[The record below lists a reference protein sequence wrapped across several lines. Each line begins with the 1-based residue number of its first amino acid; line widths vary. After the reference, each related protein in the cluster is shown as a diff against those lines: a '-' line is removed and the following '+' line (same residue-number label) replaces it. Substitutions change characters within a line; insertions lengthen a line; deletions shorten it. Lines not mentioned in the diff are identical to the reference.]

1 MKKQTHKQERG
12 AIIIEIIAVIALLGV
27 MGPLLFKQISD
38 RNEEVEN
45 INIATEIRMI
55 KEAFSSYILTHHAE
69 IVAECKENSETES
82 TSVAH
87 GNLVQFLPAGFE
99 ELPTGYKLTVML
111 TTNSISGDRLSGYIV
126 PDLDALGLPQMS
138 IRRVARI
145 ANLIGADGGIFINNQ
160 SGVPMIHGTGGAWE
174 LEADQLEDLP
184 DEHTF
189 VATTGMDT
197 YVPTVN
203 FEDFDPS
210 NILLPDNLGLGRLH
224 AWDFFSVGGPKDGHG
239 SCFELKHNSTTGTTT
254 ATNDIIY
261 EAGLN
266 DCSPLFWVG
275 SSTREA
281 IPSGDVFVKQK
292 LHLRETPNSTS
303 SITLSSG
310 SNITSSTD
318 EERNKARNIK
328 VFDINGKEIISIDA
342 TGKID
347 VVGKTPIHL
356 DNRVENSGE
365 FEKLTIQ
372 NGRIDSNVLAPNA
385 ESDIKINENPAT
397 KNKTVNYTV
406 DPRYTSVMNDIR
418 LESRGGARLSE
429 LLPTYSLKDI
439 KTIQASGKSTDVPQA
454 ITLPSCPLYHKP
466 AIMVTPVS
474 WHQYAENDVIN
485 TVVSN
490 VKANSDGSLRQSTTP
505 TAVSQAPLLPRVTI
519 TYSDRSDDDYIQK
532 EGERYGGTWN
542 VALTYVRNDVAVET
556 DIPTPIKAIV
566 HTYCIYEKP
575 SLNLNRPEAE
585 K

>member
-45 INIATEIRMI
+45 INIATEVRIV
-55 KEAFSSYILTHHAE
+55 KEALSSYILSHHADL
-69 IVAECKENSETES
+69 VNECNQSETLS
-82 TSVAH
+82 TTVAH
-87 GNLVQFLPAGFE
+87 GALEQFLPTGFE
-99 ELPTGYKLTVML
+99 DLTQGYKLTIL
-111 TTNSISGDRLSGYIV
+111 LDKNSIGNNRLSGYIV
-126 PDLDALGLPQMS
+126 PDLDALGLPQMN

-160 SGVPMIHGTGGAWE
+160 EGEPMIHGTGGAWE
-174 LEADQLEDLP
+174 LEAYELEDLP
-184 DEHTF
+184 NEHTF

-210 NILLPDNLGLGRLH
+210 NILLPDNLGLGRFH
-224 AWDFFSVGGPKDGHG
+224 AWDFFSVGGPKEGPG
-239 SCFELKHNSTTGTTT
+239 SCFELKHNTATGTT
-254 ATNDIIY
+254 ATNDVIY
-261 EAGLN
+261 EAGTN
-266 DCSPLFWVG
+266 GCAPLFWVG

-292 LHLRETPNSTS
+292 LHLRESPNSPS

-310 SNITSSTD
+310 NEITASTN

-328 VFDINGKEIISIDA
+328 VFDINGKEIINIDA

-347 VVGKTPIHL
+347 IVGKTPIPL
-356 DNRVENSGE
+356 NNRVENSGE
-365 FEKLTIQ
+365 YEKLTIQ

-385 ESDIKINENPAT
+385 ESDIKLNENPGI
-397 KNKTVNYTV
+397 KSKSVNYSV

-418 LESRGGARLSE
+418 LESRGGARLSD

-439 KTIQASGKSTDVPQA
+439 KTIEAAGKSSDIPQA
-454 ITLPSCPLYHKP
+454 IEVPGCPKNHKP

-474 WHQYAENDVIN
+474 WHQYTENDVIN

-490 VKANSDGSLRQSTTP
+490 VRANADGSLRQNTTP
-505 TAVSQAPLLPRVTI
+505 TPETQAPLLPRVTI
-519 TYSDRSDDDYIQK
+519 TYSDQSDEDYTQSIAERS
-532 EGERYGGTWN
+532 GGAWN
-542 VALTYVRNDVAVET
+542 VSLTYVRNDVALDT

-566 HTYCIYEKP
+566 HTYCLYQKP
-575 SLNLNRPEAE
+575 SEIPPVRPETE